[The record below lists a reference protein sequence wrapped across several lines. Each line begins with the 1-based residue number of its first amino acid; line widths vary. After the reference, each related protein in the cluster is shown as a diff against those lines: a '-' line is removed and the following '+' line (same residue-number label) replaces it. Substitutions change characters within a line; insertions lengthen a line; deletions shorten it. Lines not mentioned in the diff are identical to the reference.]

1 MGDPCHRSAAGR
13 ARRAALPLGLALL
26 ALAGCR
32 TGSAPSERAGGGS
45 GGGPGGGPSS
55 PPVEGYV
62 VSPRA
67 LERTLSVSGTLKP
80 FEEVTL
86 MPETAGRVVAL
97 HLPEGEVVRQ
107 GTLLVKLFD
116 ADLQAQLTRSRAE
129 LAIAEQGLTRQTE
142 LFGVNGVS
150 QSEVDAAALQV
161 NSARAEVE
169 VLKAQIGKTQ
179 ILAPFDGVV
188 GLRQVSVGAGVTP
201 STVVASFRSVSRL
214 KLDFSVPERYATQ
227 VHEGLVVSFTTQDG
241 GPPRSATVT
250 ATEAGVD
257 VSTRSLDVRAE
268 VDGDPEG
275 LLPGTYAS
283 VTLALAGNPQ
293 ALLVPTQAVV
303 PQESGSAVIL
313 SRQGKATL
321 VSVRTGVRR
330 AADIE
335 VTEGLAPGDT
345 VVTTGVQLLRQ
356 GAELRFSRIRLASEA
371 AP

>member
-1 MGDPCHRSAAGR
+1 
-13 ARRAALPLGLALL
+13 
-26 ALAGCR
+26 
-32 TGSAPSERAGGGS
+32 
-45 GGGPGGGPSS
+45 
-55 PPVEGYV
+55 
-62 VSPRA
+62 
-67 LERTLSVSGTLKP
+67 
-80 FEEVTL
+80 
-86 MPETAGRVVAL
+86 
-97 HLPEGEVVRQ
+97 
-107 GTLLVKLFD
+107 
-116 ADLQAQLTRSRAE
+116 
-129 LAIAEQGLTRQTE
+129 
-142 LFGVNGVS
+142 
-150 QSEVDAAALQV
+150 
-161 NSARAEVE
+161 
-169 VLKAQIGKTQ
+169 VLKAQIRKTE

-227 VHEGLVVSFTTQDG
+227 VHDGLVVSFATQDG
-241 GPPRSATVT
+241 GPPRTATVT

-303 PQESGSAVIL
+303 PQESGSAVIVA
-313 SRQGKATL
+313 RQGKATL
-321 VSVRTGVRR
+321 VSVRTGIRR